1 MLKIDQKSPLIS
13 VHTYSVGVQE
23 EESVEKF
30 MSTITDD
37 FNTFVT
43 WCYHI
48 PLKFCKFEQNCPLI
62 SCEYE
67 SSLR

>member
-30 MSTITDD
+30 MSTITDVFYYI
-37 FNTFVT
+37 FNKTLLHSLKVVKCEQTF
-43 WCYHI
+43 
-48 PLKFCKFEQNCPLI
+48 PLFFV
-62 SCEYE
+62 EYY
-67 SSLR
+67 SRYR

>member
-43 WCYHI
+43 
-48 PLKFCKFEQNCPLI
+48 
-62 SCEYE
+62 
-67 SSLR
+67 